1 MSGKEG
7 SFEATDLFRR
17 MKGER
22 TKPSEF
28 TMVSLLNACAC
39 LGALRQGEWI
49 HDYIVKDNFALNA
62 IVVTAIIDGAPSLAM
77 NGRENE
83 AVQLF
88 SMLESS
94 NGKPDHISFLGVLTA
109 CNRGGMVDRET
120 DYFLLMTE
128 TIKIELS
135 IEHYSC
141 MVDVLDRA
149 GLLEET
155 EELIRS
161 IPVNPGAVILG
172 GLYSPLQEVRKIE
185 MAKRA
190 VKHVTD

>member
-1 MSGKEG
+1 
-7 SFEATDLFRR
+7 
-17 MKGER
+17 
-22 TKPSEF
+22 
-28 TMVSLLNACAC
+28 MVSLLNACAC
-39 LGALRQGEWI
+39 LGALGQGEWI
-49 HDYIVKDNFALNA
+49 HDYIWKNNFALNA
-62 IVVTAIIDGAPSLAM
+62 IIVTAIIDGAPSVDKALQVFESAPKKALSCWNSLLLGLAM

-94 NGKPDHISFLGVLTA
+94 NCKPDHVSFLGVLTA
-109 CNRGGMVDRET
+109 CNQGGMVDRET
-120 DYFLLMTE
+120 DYFLLMTK

-161 IPVNPGAVILG
+161 MPVNPGAVIWG
-172 GLYSPLQEVRKIE
+172 GLYSPLQEVRKN
-185 MAKRA
+185 
-190 VKHVTD
+190 

>member
-1 MSGKEG
+1 
-7 SFEATDLFRR
+7 
-17 MKGER
+17 
-22 TKPSEF
+22 
-28 TMVSLLNACAC
+28 
-39 LGALRQGEWI
+39 
-49 HDYIVKDNFALNA
+49 
-62 IVVTAIIDGAPSLAM
+62 M

-94 NGKPDHISFLGVLTA
+94 NCKPDHVSFLGVLTA
-109 CNRGGMVDRET
+109 CNQGGMVDRET
-120 DYFLLMTE
+120 DYFLLMTK

-161 IPVNPGAVILG
+161 MPVNPGAVIWG
-172 GLYSPLQEVRKIE
+172 GLYSPLQELRKN
-185 MAKRA
+185 
-190 VKHVTD
+190 

>member
-1 MSGKEG
+1 MGVEEGASKRWNNKGGKSNYRRRSKCG
-7 SFEATDLFRR
+7 SIDKALQVFESAPKKAL
-17 MKGER
+17 
-22 TKPSEF
+22 SCWN
-28 TMVSLLNACAC
+28 SLL
-39 LGALRQGEWI
+39 LG
-49 HDYIVKDNFALNA
+49 
-62 IVVTAIIDGAPSLAM
+62 LAM

-83 AVQLF
+83 AVHLF

-94 NGKPDHISFLGVLTA
+94 NCKPDHVSFLGVLTA
-109 CNRGGMVDRET
+109 CNHGGMVNRET
-120 DYFLLMTE
+120 DYFLLMTK
-128 TIKIELS
+128 TFKIELS

-161 IPVNPGAVILG
+161 MPVNPSAVILG
-172 GLYSPLQEVRKIE
+172 GGGGEYGKIE

-190 VKHVTD
+190 AKHVTE